1 MQGWLRL
8 FQITVKP
15 KVSLVKPVKQLKAST
30 FWSDSEPLGKRQYKT
45 MEARSRTLRHSWA
58 WQPDDVDGTET
69 ILTMHT
75 FALSQTGIQSCC
87 WASEALLQILHGNGM
102 ELSGNVA
109 THRQKYFGT
118 THKTRYRTKLGY
130 LFQFYMTHCE
140 NTAIKGKWQTLC
152 YEPDNGSLGCWIDII
167 STLLHL
173 EETYVETSLLGG

>member
-118 THKTRYRTKLGY
+118 TKPDTEPNWAICFSSTWRIVKIPPSRENGKLCAMNRIMVR
-130 LFQFYMTHCE
+130 L
-140 NTAIKGKWQTLC
+140 
-152 YEPDNGSLGCWIDII
+152 DVGSI
-167 STLLHL
+167 
-173 EETYVETSLLGG
+173 